1 MNDGLLIVNK
11 EPGMTSHQVIAAL
24 RRILRQSQIGHTGT
38 LDPAATGVLVVG
50 LGAATRIFQFLDETC
65 KLYQAEVILGQAT
78 DTQDATGRVVTENPS
93 FTVNQAEIARDVRRL
108 TGVIAQ
114 TPPMYSA
121 VKING
126 RKLYDLARQGVEVAR
141 PSRQIT
147 VFEWKTFH
155 SQPNYGFRDRFLV
168 EIFCSKG
175 TYVRTLIYDLGALL
189 GCGAHM
195 GRLNR
200 LRSGKFSLEAALTLA
215 QIEEF
220 VHHGQLDTRLISLNS
235 ALSHLPWLQLD
246 ESDLAKVANGGK
258 LSYRKYPAS
267 LQSYEYIRLCD
278 PAGRL
283 AAVAVLQEEAGRRFW
298 RPVKVFHLS

>member
-11 EPGMTSHQVIAAL
+11 EPGMTSHQVIAVL

-78 DTQDATGRVVTENPS
+78 DTQDATGRVVMENS
-93 FTVNQAEIARDVRRL
+93 DFTVTQAEIARVVRSL
-108 TGVIAQ
+108 TGVITQ

-121 VKING
+121 VKIKG

-155 SQPNYGFRDRFLV
+155 SQSNYGFRDRFSV
-168 EIFCSKG
+168 EISCSKG
-175 TYVRTLIYDLGALL
+175 TYIRTLLHDLGAFL

-200 LRSGKFSLEAALTLA
+200 LRSGRFGLETALTLA

-220 VHHGQLDTRLISLNS
+220 VHRGQLDAWLISLNS
-235 ALSHLPWLQLD
+235 ALRHLPWLQID

-258 LSYRKYPAS
+258 LSYRKYPAP
-267 LQSYEYIRLCD
+267 LQPYEYIRLCD
-278 PAGRL
+278 PTGRL
-283 AAVAVLQEEAGRRFW
+283 ASVAVLQEEAGRQFW
-298 RPVKVFHLS
+298 RPVKVFYRS